1 MTETKS
7 ICCYCGVG
15 CGVIVESDGAR
26 VTGVRGD
33 PDHPANHG
41 RLCTKG
47 ANLHLTTGHETR
59 ALFPELRH
67 ERGEPRHR
75 ASWDE
80 ALDHAA
86 DRFAKI
92 IREHGPGSV
101 GFYISGQL
109 LTEDYYVFNK
119 LVKGLIGT
127 NNLDSNSRLC
137 MSSAVSAYKAAFG
150 ADGPPCCYEDI
161 EQASCIFIAG
171 SNTAYAHP
179 IVFRRIEAARAANPD
194 LKLIVVDPRRTDT
207 AAGADL
213 HLAIQP
219 GTDVALFNGMLHV
232 LMWEGL
238 CDMAY
243 IGAMTEGFDAVK
255 EAVREYTPKSV
266 AMICGVSEQDIV
278 QAAKWFGASGATL
291 SLYCQGLNQSIHGTD
306 KNTALINLHLA
317 SGQIGRPGT
326 GPFSLTGQ
334 ANAMGGRE
342 VGGMATLLSA
352 HRDLSDPAHRA
363 EVARLWGVDTV
374 PATPGKTAV
383 EMFESAAR
391 GEIKA
396 LWIACTNPAQSMP
409 DQGLVRRALETTEL
423 VVLQEAYRNT
433 ETAAYADVFLPA
445 ATWPEK
451 EGTMTNSERRI
462 SRVLAAVEPAGEARP
477 DWEIAVD
484 FARRL
489 GDRLENPDTERL
501 FAYSGVEQIFNEHR
515 EATRGR
521 DLDIT
526 GLSYAMLEEL
536 GPQQWPLPQGAAAG
550 TARLYRDGSFPTASG
565 RARFASVTYRV
576 PAEQTDARHPLHLT
590 TGRLRDQ
597 WHGMSRTGTVAKL
610 YGHAEEPYLD
620 MSQSDMQQR
629 GLEDG
634 SFARVKS
641 RRGEIVIKVRTSA
654 ELQTAQTFL
663 PMHWGGNFLSGS
675 GCNALTLAATDH
687 TSRQPE
693 LKHAAVQ
700 VEKADLPWQMVVLR
714 KNNALSYLLKV
725 QPLLARFSYASAGLA
740 GQGEPIMVLRIAAE
754 NAVDSTWLAELDRLL
769 DMDDD
774 LSAMAYHDV
783 RRGISKRILVRDG
796 EVVAARLSGE
806 IAAHEWLKDGM
817 AKGLPVEA
825 VRAWLLAPLAA
836 PPSGVVQRGR
846 IVCNC
851 LNVAENEIH
860 EALATATDF
869 AGLQEQLK
877 CGTQCGSC
885 VPEIKRMFIRY
896 RDTEAESV

>member
-15 CGVIVESDGAR
+15 CGVIVESDGGR

-67 ERGEPRHR
+67 GRGEPRHR

-80 ALDHAA
+80 ALDHVA
-86 DRFAKI
+86 DRFAAI
-92 IREHGPGSV
+92 IREHGPDSV

-278 QAAKWFGASGATL
+278 QAAKWFGASSATL

-306 KNTALINLHLA
+306 KNAALINLHLA
-317 SGQIGRPGT
+317 SGQIGRPGA

-383 EMFESAAR
+383 EMFEAAAR

-396 LWIACTNPAQSMP
+396 LWIACTNPAQSLP
-409 DQGLVRRALETTEL
+409 NQGLVRRALETAEL
-423 VVLQEAYRNT
+423 VVLQEAYHNT
-433 ETAAYADVFLPA
+433 ETAAYADVLLPA

-462 SRVLAAVEPAGEARP
+462 SRVLAAVEPAGEART

-501 FAYSGVEQIFNEHR
+501 FPYSGVEQIFNEHR
-515 EATRGR
+515 ETTRGR

-536 GPQQWPLPQGAAAG
+536 GPQQWPLPQGAATG
-550 TARLYRDGSFPTASG
+550 TTRLYRDGRFPTASV
-565 RARFASVTYRV
+565 RARFAPVAYRV
-576 PAEQTDARHPLHLT
+576 PAEQTDAKHPLHLT

-610 YGHAEEPYLD
+610 YGHAEEPFLD
-620 MSQSDMQQR
+620 MSQADMQQR
-629 GLEDG
+629 GLANG

-641 RRGEIVIKVRTSA
+641 RRGEIVIKVRTSS

-663 PMHWGGNFLSGS
+663 PMHWGGNFLSGF
-675 GCNALTLAATDH
+675 GCNALTIAATDPV
-687 TSRQPE
+687 SRQPE

-714 KNNALSYLLKV
+714 KNNALSHLLKV
-725 QPLLARFSYASAGLA
+725 QPLLTQFPYASAGLV
-740 GQGEPIMVLRIAAE
+740 GQDEPVMVLRIAAE
-754 NAVDSTWLAELDRLL
+754 NPVDNAWLAELDRLL
-769 DMDDD
+769 EMDDD
-774 LSAMAYHDV
+774 LSAMAYRDV

-806 IAAHEWLKDGM
+806 IAAHVWLKDGM
-817 AKGLPVEA
+817 TKGLPVAA

-836 PPSGVVQRGR
+836 PPSGVAQRGR

-860 EALATATDF
+860 EALTAAVDF
-869 AGLQEQLK
+869 AGLQEKLK

-885 VPEIKRMFIRY
+885 VPEIKRMFIHHW
-896 RDTEAESV
+896 DSVAQGI

>member
-1 MTETKS
+1 
-7 ICCYCGVG
+7 
-15 CGVIVESDGAR
+15 
-26 VTGVRGD
+26 
-33 PDHPANHG
+33 
-41 RLCTKG
+41 
-47 ANLHLTTGHETR
+47 
-59 ALFPELRH
+59 
-67 ERGEPRHR
+67 
-75 ASWDE
+75 
-80 ALDHAA
+80 
-86 DRFAKI
+86 
-92 IREHGPGSV
+92 
-101 GFYISGQL
+101 
-109 LTEDYYVFNK
+109 
-119 LVKGLIGT
+119 
-127 NNLDSNSRLC
+127 
-137 MSSAVSAYKAAFG
+137 
-150 ADGPPCCYEDI
+150 
-161 EQASCIFIAG
+161 
-171 SNTAYAHP
+171 
-179 IVFRRIEAARAANPD
+179 
-194 LKLIVVDPRRTDT
+194 
-207 AAGADL
+207 
-213 HLAIQP
+213 
-219 GTDVALFNGMLHV
+219 
-232 LMWEGL
+232 
-238 CDMAY
+238 
-243 IGAMTEGFDAVK
+243 
-255 EAVREYTPKSV
+255 
-266 AMICGVSEQDIV
+266 
-278 QAAKWFGASGATL
+278 
-291 SLYCQGLNQSIHGTD
+291 
-306 KNTALINLHLA
+306 
-317 SGQIGRPGT
+317 
-326 GPFSLTGQ
+326 
-334 ANAMGGRE
+334 
-342 VGGMATLLSA
+342 
-352 HRDLSDPAHRA
+352 
-363 EVARLWGVDTV
+363 
-374 PATPGKTAV
+374 
-383 EMFESAAR
+383 
-391 GEIKA
+391 
-396 LWIACTNPAQSMP
+396 
-409 DQGLVRRALETTEL
+409 
-423 VVLQEAYRNT
+423 
-433 ETAAYADVFLPA
+433 
-445 ATWPEK
+445 
-451 EGTMTNSERRI
+451 MTNSERRI
-462 SRVLAAVEPAGEARP
+462 SRVRAAVEPTGVARP

-501 FAYSGVEQIFNEHR
+501 FAYSGAEQIFNEHR

-629 GLEDG
+629 GLADG

-725 QPLLARFSYASAGLA
+725 QPLLARFSYASAGLV

-836 PPSGVVQRGR
+836 PPSGALQRGR

-860 EALATATDF
+860 EALAAATDF
-869 AGLQEQLK
+869 AGLQEKLK

-885 VPEIKRMFIRY
+885 VPEIKRMFIQHG
-896 RDTEAESV
+896 TSGAKS